1 MITVCVHDELSEV
14 GSGILP
20 VDYPGIALKYYTSK
34 IRSFD
39 DIQSIHSF
47 GFRCFLRA
55 FRNA

>member
-1 MITVCVHDELSEV
+1 MVCVHDGLSEV

-55 FRNA
+55 FHNA